1 MKISAWEKYRCEGF
15 WWFYLGGGVFC
26 GLLLL
31 LFCFVGF
38 LVVVVVFCFVFLL
51 LKDVELLVQRFH
63 IQADIYM
70 HKKPCSVYFCICRAL
85 LSFS

>member
-1 MKISAWEKYRCEGF
+1 MKGF
-15 WWFYLGGGVFC
+15 GGFIGGGCVFV
-26 GLLLL
+26 
-31 LFCFVGF
+31 VGF
-38 LVVVVVFCFVFLL
+38 CLFFGCFFGFVFLL

-63 IQADIYM
+63 IQADIYR